1 MATTKVL
8 ILKPVE
14 NLGGEGEQ
22 VTVKAGYAR
31 NFLFPK
37 KVAIPVNK
45 ANKKQIEALIKAR
58 ELREAKEL
66 ENAQALAKVL
76 ADMSI
81 AFAVKTGEGGKLF
94 GSVTAADLLAKIAE
108 GGVELPKKAIHLAA
122 PVKELG
128 KHTAQIKLHHDV
140 KVDFSFEV
148 VSENP
153 IEEPGGDEKVVPR
166 LLSLKVRHLF
176 LIEISRIMWM
186 RRRVCL
192 RASCATLPPT

>member
-66 ENAQALAKVL
+66 AGRYVDSVRRKDRRGRQAVRL
-76 ADMSI
+76 SHSGR
-81 AFAVKTGEGGKLF
+81 FARQ
-94 GSVTAADLLAKIAE
+94 DCRRWRR
-108 GGVELPKKAIHLAA
+108 
-122 PVKELG
+122 
-128 KHTAQIKLHHDV
+128 TAQ
-140 KVDFSFEV
+140 E
-148 VSENP
+148 
-153 IEEPGGDEKVVPR
+153 GDT
-166 LLSLKVRHLF
+166 SCS
-176 LIEISRIMWM
+176 SRQGAWQAYRPDKAPS
-186 RRRVCL
+186 RRKGRFQL
-192 RASCATLPPT
+192 

>member
-1 MATTKVL
+1 MKV
-8 ILKPVE
+8 ILLKDIKGTGKKDQIIE
-14 NLGGEGEQ
+14 ASDGF
-22 VTVKAGYAR
+22 AR

-37 KVAIPVNK
+37 KIAIPVNK

-58 ELREAKEL
+58 EIREAKEL

-108 GGVELPKKAIHLAA
+108 GGVELPKKAIHLEA

-140 KVDFSFEV
+140 KVDFTFEV

-153 IEEPGGDEKVVPR
+153 IEEATSEEEK
-166 LLSLKVRHLF
+166 K
-176 LIEISRIMWM
+176 
-186 RRRVCL
+186 
-192 RASCATLPPT
+192 